1 MNYSLIY
8 FSPHLDDVVLSC
20 GGILKK
26 NQKNSQLIVNIFSGQ
41 YKGLTNWDL
50 SCGIKT
56 KNPILLRKS
65 EDKKA
70 LHLMKATSIYLNFLD
85 NAFLND
91 LKNQKRSRSDFIKIK
106 NKIFKILKENIAFKR
121 AFFPLGI
128 SHPDHFL
135 LAKIGKEIAKELK
148 KAGEAVYFYEDFPYF
163 YKNFKLGI
171 PYFLKEFT
179 PIYFKIDKEIFTKI
193 KMIFSYRSQLS
204 SLLKILYPQLK
215 TSKKSQNFIKEK
227 WKEFLLKYHQDLA
240 KESKIKNVM
249 YCERFW
255 ILKYN

>member
-20 GGILKK
+20 GGVLKK
-26 NQKNSQLIVNIFSGQ
+26 NQKNPQLIVNVFSGQ

-56 KNPILLRKS
+56 EDPISLRKN

-70 LHLMKATSIYLNFLD
+70 LHLIKAASVHLNFLD

-91 LKNQKRSRSDFIKIK
+91 LKNQKRIQSDFIKIK
-106 NKIFKILKENIAFKR
+106 KEVFKILKENISLEK

-135 LAKIGKEIAKELK
+135 LVKIGKEIAKELK
-148 KAGEAVYFYEDFPYF
+148 EIRKAIYFYEDFPYF
-163 YKNFKLGI
+163 YKNFKLKI

-179 PIYFKIDKEIFTKI
+179 PIYFRIDKEIFTKI
-193 KMIFSYRSQLS
+193 KMIFSYKSQLS

-215 TSKKSQNFIKEK
+215 ISKKSQNFIKEK
-227 WKEFLLKYHQDLA
+227 WKEFLLKYHQGLA
-240 KESKIKNVM
+240 KESKIKNAI

-255 ILKYN
+255 ILKN